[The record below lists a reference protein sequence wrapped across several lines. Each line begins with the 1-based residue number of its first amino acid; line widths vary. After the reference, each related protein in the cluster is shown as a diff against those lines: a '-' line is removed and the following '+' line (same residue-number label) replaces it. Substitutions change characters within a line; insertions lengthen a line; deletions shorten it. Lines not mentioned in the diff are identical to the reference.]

1 MRRATKTLTHP
12 APGAPLRRGAVL
24 PALAAALLAALLLVL
39 SMTAR
44 AAPLAVPLSP
54 ALGVPPAARGDLVRV
69 AGTEA
74 MPPQMEAAY
83 LRGIQK
89 ELRAH
94 GYDAGPV
101 DGRMGSRTAA
111 AIRRYQRD
119 AGLPVDGVASKQ
131 LLDHL
136 KFALPKTYA
145 FGQPVMGTV
154 LDVQRELA
162 RRDYYLG
169 PQDGVAGPWTRRAV
183 EDFLTDAGLPASERI
198 DSHLLEQIR
207 QAPEEVRRR

>member
-12 APGAPLRRGAVL
+12 APGAPLRRGAV
-24 PALAAALLAALLLVL
+24 PPVFAAAWLAALLLVPGA
-39 SMTAR
+39 TAR

-54 ALGVPPAARGDLVRV
+54 TLGVPGALLRV

-101 DGRMGSRTAA
+101 DGRMGPRTAA

-145 FGQPVMGTV
+145 FGQPVMGVV

-183 EDFLTDAGLPASERI
+183 DDFLIDAGLPTTERI

>member
-1 MRRATKTLTHP
+1 MRSITRRLTQT
-12 APGAPLRRGAVL
+12 APVL
-24 PALAAALLAALLLVL
+24 ALAFALSLAFGLNV
-39 SMTAR
+39 TAR
-44 AAPLAVPLSP
+44 AAPLAPPLVSPP
-54 ALGVPPAARGDLVRV
+54 ALLVATPA
-69 AGTEA
+69 AGTES

-83 LRGIQK
+83 IRGLQK

-101 DGRMGSRTAA
+101 DGRMGPRTAA

-145 FGQPVMGTV
+145 FGQPVMGVV

-183 EDFLTDAGLPASERI
+183 EDFLIDAGLPTTERI

>member
-1 MRRATKTLTHP
+1 MRYGMATRMHG
-12 APGAPLRRGAVL
+12 APGARLRLAMTLPL
-24 PALAAALLAALLLVL
+24 LAAALVLAL
-39 SMTAR
+39 TAGTR
-44 AAPLAVPLSP
+44 AAPRVPYVVPPSSP
-54 ALGVPPAARGDLVRV
+54 ASAARPV
-69 AGTEA
+69 AATESL
-74 MPPQMEAAY
+74 PPQMEAAY

-101 DGRMGSRTAA
+101 DGRMGPRTAA

-145 FGQPVMGTV
+145 FGQPVMGVV

-183 EDFLTDAGLPASERI
+183 EDFLIDAGLPTTERI

>member
-1 MRRATKTLTHP
+1 MRG
-12 APGAPLRRGAVL
+12 APGARLWLAMTL
-24 PALAAALLAALLLVL
+24 PPLAAALVLAL
-39 SMTAR
+39 TAGTR
-44 AAPLAVPLSP
+44 AAPRAPYLVPPSSP
-54 ALGVPPAARGDLVRV
+54 ASAARPV
-69 AGTEA
+69 AATENL
-74 MPPQMEAAY
+74 PPQMEAAY

-94 GYDAGPV
+94 GYNAGPV
-101 DGRMGSRTAA
+101 DGRMGPRTAA

-119 AGLPVDGVASKQ
+119 AGLPVDGVASKE

-136 KFALPKTYA
+136 KFVLPKTYA
-145 FGQPVMGTV
+145 FGQPVLGVV

-169 PQDGVAGPWTRRAV
+169 PQDGLAGPMTRRAV
-183 EDFLTDAGLPASERI
+183 EAFLIDAGLPGTERI
-198 DSHLLEQIR
+198 DSYLLEQIR

>member
-1 MRRATKTLTHP
+1 MRYGTATRMHGALGARLRLAMTLP
-12 APGAPLRRGAVL
+12 P
-24 PALAAALLAALLLVL
+24 LAAALVLAL
-39 SMTAR
+39 TAGTR
-44 AAPLAVPLSP
+44 AAPRVPYLVPPSSP
-54 ALGVPPAARGDLVRV
+54 AAAARPV
-69 AGTEA
+69 AATESL
-74 MPPQMEAAY
+74 PPQMEAAY

-101 DGRMGSRTAA
+101 DGRMGPRTAA

-119 AGLPVDGVASKQ
+119 AGLPVDGIASKE

-136 KFALPKTYA
+136 KFVLPKTYA
-145 FGQPVMGTV
+145 FGQPVLGVV

-169 PQDGVAGPWTRRAV
+169 PQDGLAGPMTLRAV
-183 EDFLTDAGLPASERI
+183 EAFLIDAGLPGTERI
-198 DSHLLEQIR
+198 DSYLLEQIR